1 MSKNKFDK
9 MAPVVFTND
18 LFGTVRILKT
28 DDGEIWF
35 VAKDVCDA
43 LGFSETAAA
52 TRHLDSD
59 EKMPVKLTGISTTN
73 PVVTIINESGLYSLV
88 LRSRKPEAKKFKK
101 WVTGEVLPSIRKHG
115 AYVNKQMA
123 DPSWLREMADVI
135 EQKNLEIAEKNK
147 ALAEARPKVIC
158 TENLTNDMQ
167 RFKPMLLAGMLKV
180 SWGVFR

>member
-1 MSKNKFDK
+1 MTP
-9 MAPVVFTND
+9 AQFTHE
-18 LFGTVRILKT
+18 LFGIVRVLKG

-43 LGFSETAAA
+43 LGTDIKDAN
-52 TRHLDSD
+52 LDED
-59 EKMPVKLTGISTTN
+59 EKCYLARTEVGMSPGRPIV
-73 PVVTIINESGLYSLV
+73 IINESGLYSLV

-101 WVTGEVLPSIRKHG
+101 WVTSEVLPSIRKHG

>member
-43 LGFSETAAA
+43 LTIDTSNLSKL
-52 TRHLDSD
+52 LDD
-59 EKMPVKLTGISTTN
+59 ERSTCPVQYTDQVRAVS
-73 PVVTIINESGLYSLV
+73 IINESGLYSLV

-101 WVTGEVLPSIRKHG
+101 WVTSEVLPSIRKHG

-158 TENLTNDMQ
+158 TENLTDDMQ

>member
-9 MAPVVFTND
+9 MAPAQFTHE
-18 LFGTVRILKT
+18 LFGTIRTLT
-28 DDGEIWF
+28 DENGEIWF
-35 VAKDVCDA
+35 VARDVAIA
-43 LGFSETAAA
+43 LGYKN
-52 TRHLDSD
+52 TRDA
-59 EKMPVKLTGISTTN
+59 ISKHCKRVNSVAFRDGNRGN
-73 PVVTIINESGLYSLV
+73 PFVTIIPESDFYRLTM
-88 LRSRKPEAKKFKK
+88 RSKLPSAEQFEE
-101 WVTGEVLPSIRKHG
+101 WVCEEVLPAIRKHG

>member
-1 MSKNKFDK
+1 
-9 MAPVVFTND
+9 
-18 LFGTVRILKT
+18 
-28 DDGEIWF
+28 
-35 VAKDVCDA
+35 
-43 LGFSETAAA
+43 
-52 TRHLDSD
+52 
-59 EKMPVKLTGISTTN
+59 
-73 PVVTIINESGLYSLV
+73 
-88 LRSRKPEAKKFKK
+88 
-101 WVTGEVLPSIRKHG
+101 VTGEVLPSIRKHG